1 VNGYEFPFW
10 NGIFAPA
17 NTPREIVQSVYK
29 SIAAALN
36 DTEVRNRYT
45 ELGLTPV
52 GSTPQEFAQVV
63 KRDVAKFRKLILETG
78 IPRL

>member
-1 VNGYEFPFW
+1 VH
-10 NGIFAPA
+10 
-17 NTPREIVQSVYK
+17 
-29 SIAAALN
+29 
-36 DTEVRNRYT
+36 NRYV

-52 GSTPQEFAQVV
+52 GSSPEEFAQVV